1 MGKPRE
7 KSWTYIKSMT
17 RDYPKYKQYGVRN
30 HVQQAE
36 KDAVEAAIRD
46 TLAMPD
52 GESRIQVI
60 DLVYWRKTHTIA
72 GAASVIHYSERT
84 AVQWHGEFLRLV
96 GKHFKCDGLIER

>member
-1 MGKPRE
+1 MGKSRE
-7 KSWTYIKSMT
+7 KSWTYIKSMV
-17 RDYPKYKQYGVRN
+17 RDYPKYQQGGVRN

-36 KDAVEAAIRD
+36 KDAVEAAVQE

-52 GESRIQVI
+52 GENRIRMI
-60 DLVYWRKTHTIA
+60 DYVYWRRTHTIA

-96 GKHFKCDGLIER
+96 GKHFKCDGLIAK